1 MAHRFGICRVGEE
14 LGYIRTMF
22 LRICI
27 LLIIAYPLSSA
38 FSQTSPKP
46 AAQAIDNDFVRK
58 QFGST
63 CTLEPGPQPL
73 TGDFNGDGLEDVV
86 IVARC
91 TNPLMDE
98 AENNYK
104 VIDPYDAFFGYGD
117 PKVTT
122 KFSSEDQQ
130 RRGLALLIIHGAG
143 AEGWRAAEPKA
154 KFIVINLPFRQIAV
168 KKLIVRKKT
177 VMAIYAE
184 EAREGEGTISAI
196 FWDGKKY
203 KYQPLGSTME

>member
-1 MAHRFGICRVGEE
+1 
-14 LGYIRTMF
+14 MF
-22 LRICI
+22 LRVC
-27 LLIIAYPLSSA
+27 LLLVIAYPLSSA
-38 FSQTSPKP
+38 FSQTTTKP
-46 AAQAIDNDFVRK
+46 AAQAVDNAFVQK

-73 TGDFNGDGLEDVV
+73 TADFNGDGVEDVV

-91 TNPLMDE
+91 ANPLIDE
-98 AENNYK
+98 AENKYK

-122 KFSSEDQQ
+122 KFASEDPQ
-130 RRGLALLIIHGAG
+130 RRGLALLIIHG
-143 AEGWRAAEPKA
+143 EGVDSWRAAEPKA
-154 KFIVINLPFRQIAV
+154 KYIVINLPFKQIAV

-177 VMAIYAE
+177 IMAIYAE
-184 EAREGEGTISAI
+184 EAREGEGTVSAI

>member
-1 MAHRFGICRVGEE
+1 
-14 LGYIRTMF
+14 MF

-27 LLIIAYPLSSA
+27 LLFLASYSLSTA
-38 FSQTSPKP
+38 FAQPAVKP
-46 AAQAIDNDFVRK
+46 ASQAVDNDFVQK
-58 QFGST
+58 KFGST
-63 CTLEPGPQPL
+63 CSLEPGPQPL
-73 TGDFNGDGLEDVV
+73 TADLNGDGVEDVV

-91 TNPLMDE
+91 ANPLMDE
-98 AENNYK
+98 AEDNYK

-122 KFSSEDQQ
+122 KFASEDPQ
-130 RRGLALLIIHGAG
+130 RRGLALLIIHGVG
-143 AEGWRAAEPKA
+143 ADGWRAAEPKA
-154 KFIVINLPFRQIAV
+154 KFIVINLPFKQLAV
-168 KKLIVRKKT
+168 KKLTVRKKT

-184 EAREGEGTISAI
+184 EAREGEGTVSAI

>member
-1 MAHRFGICRVGEE
+1 MSRLTCS
-14 LGYIRTMF
+14 L
-22 LRICI
+22 
-27 LLIIAYPLSSA
+27 LLIYCLSSA
-38 FSQTSPKP
+38 FAQP
-46 AAQAIDNDFVRK
+46 AAKPTPQSVDNAFVQKR
-58 QFGST
+58 FGST

-73 TGDFNGDGLEDVV
+73 TADLNGDGVEDVV

-91 TNPLMDE
+91 ANPLIDE
-98 AENNYK
+98 AENKYK

-122 KFSSEDQQ
+122 KFASEDPQ
-130 RRGLALLIIHGAG
+130 RRGLALLIIHG
-143 AEGWRAAEPKA
+143 EGVDSWRAAEPKA
-154 KFIVINLPFRQIAV
+154 KYIVINLPFKQIAV

-177 VMAIYAE
+177 IMAIYAE
-184 EAREGEGTISAI
+184 EAREGEGTVSAI

>member
-1 MAHRFGICRVGEE
+1 
-14 LGYIRTMF
+14 MF

-27 LLIIAYPLSSA
+27 LLVIAYPLSSA
-38 FSQTSPKP
+38 FSQTTTKP
-46 AAQAIDNDFVRK
+46 AQAVDNDFVQK
-58 QFGST
+58 QFGSS
-63 CTLEPGPQPL
+63 CTLVPGPQPMTADL
-73 TGDFNGDGLEDVV
+73 NSDGVEDVV

-91 TNPLMDE
+91 ADPLMDE
-98 AENNYK
+98 AERNYK

-122 KFSSEDQQ
+122 KFASEDPQ

-143 AEGWRAAEPKA
+143 VEGWRAAEPKA
-154 KFIVINLPFRQIAV
+154 KFIVINLPFKQLAV
-168 KKLIVRKKT
+168 KKLTVRKKT

-184 EAREGEGTISAI
+184 EAREGEGTVSAI

>member
-1 MAHRFGICRVGEE
+1 
-14 LGYIRTMF
+14 MF

-27 LLIIAYPLSSA
+27 LLVIAYPLSSA
-38 FSQTSPKP
+38 FSQTTKP
-46 AAQAIDNDFVRK
+46 AQAVDNDFVQK
-58 QFGST
+58 QFGSS
-63 CTLEPGPQPL
+63 CKLVPGPQPMTADL
-73 TGDFNGDGLEDVV
+73 NGDGVEDVV

-91 TNPLMDE
+91 ADPLMDE
-98 AENNYK
+98 AERNYK

-122 KFSSEDQQ
+122 KFAPEDPQ

-143 AEGWRAAEPKA
+143 ADGWRTTEPKT
-154 KFIVINLPFRQIAV
+154 KFIVINLPFKQLAV
-168 KKLIVRKKT
+168 KKLTVRKKT

-184 EAREGEGTISAI
+184 EEREGEGIVSAI

>member
-1 MAHRFGICRVGEE
+1 
-14 LGYIRTMF
+14 MF
-22 LRICI
+22 LRVC
-27 LLIIAYPLSSA
+27 LLLVIAYPLSGA

-46 AAQAIDNDFVRK
+46 AAQAVDNDFVQK
-58 QFGST
+58 HFGSS
-63 CTLEPGPQPL
+63 CTLVPGPQPL
-73 TGDFNGDGLEDVV
+73 TADLNGDGVEDVV
-86 IVARC
+86 LVARC
-91 TNPLMDE
+91 ADPLMDE
-98 AENNYK
+98 AERNYK

-122 KFSSEDQQ
+122 KFASEDPQ
-130 RRGLALLIIHGAG
+130 RRGLAVLIIHGAG

-154 KFIVINLPFRQIAV
+154 KFIVINLPFKQLAV
-168 KKLIVRKKT
+168 KKLTVRKRA